1 MFYLIKFFHVLFFC
15 DYSKIEIISREDFL
29 KSSKKEI
36 RIKIYQNNY
45 AKYSFFSIINL
56 KFFRIDISKKNV
68 YYFFD

>member
-1 MFYLIKFFHVLFFC
+1 MFYLIKFLHVLFFC

-56 KFFRIDISKKNV
+56 KFFRIDMSKKNV